1 MVRIEGDH
9 RCGAIDPL
17 QTRPEGSKIGL
28 LSPETLDL
36 DLKNAIFGP
45 KFESSKKWS
54 GAFPECFRGF
64 LCVEK
69 CQNRAGYQPP
79 RRPCSKWRIPDFVP
93 AMWEGNVSG
102 PFGGLTVTQVHNSTN
117 PP

>member
-1 MVRIEGDH
+1 MKSCVVNSEGGS
-9 RCGAIDPL
+9 RSGAIDPL

-69 CQNRAGYQPP
+69 CMNGAG
-79 RRPCSKWRIPDFVP
+79 
-93 AMWEGNVSG
+93 
-102 PFGGLTVTQVHNSTN
+102 
-117 PP
+117 